1 MPALNWHPDALHDV
15 ERLYRFL
22 AENSPSSARQA
33 VDAIRQAANQLAASP
48 GIGAP
53 LAEFRQFPARFGRSA
68 YVLRYAVLEDGS
80 VLIVRVRHSRENR
93 SS

>member
-1 MPALNWHPDALHDV
+1 VPALNWHPDALRDV

-22 AENSPSSARQA
+22 AENSPSSAGKA
-33 VDAIRQAANQLAASP
+33 VEAIREAANRLAEAP

-80 VLIVRVRHSRENR
+80 VLIIRVWHSREDR
-93 SS
+93 SL

>member
-1 MPALNWHPDALHDV
+1 MPALNWHPDALRDV

-22 AENSPSSARQA
+22 AENSPGSAGRA
-33 VDAIRQAANQLAASP
+33 VEAIRSAANQLAVSP

-80 VLIVRVRHSRENR
+80 VLIVRVWHSREDR
-93 SS
+93 TV